1 MNSLQ
6 IKAALAGVFFGLWPL
21 FMNRSKMTGNVS
33 SAFFSLIVFV
43 CVLPFALGGLKSM
56 DGINWKM
63 VAAAGIAGAIGVLFF
78 NGMLAKATK
87 ENVGMLFVIMIVVQ
101 TTIPAMN
108 YAIMNGGMSP
118 SKIIGFVMAFTAA
131 ILLTR

>member
-1 MNSLQ
+1 
-6 IKAALAGVFFGLWPL
+6 
-21 FMNRSKMTGNVS
+21 
-33 SAFFSLIVFV
+33 
-43 CVLPFALGGLKSM
+43 M

-101 TTIPAMN
+101 TTIPAIN

-118 SKIIGFVMAFTAA
+118 SKIIGFVMAFAAA